1 MKMTIGQMRDKMD
14 KLMPK
19 AVADVKE
26 NGWIDDIFS
35 YMISNEEHVNVD
47 NETGES
53 TIISICMYDVKPY
66 FGEGEGDVE
75 LSLAI
80 VGIDDE
86 GVVDL
91 VHSTEATLQGLE
103 SIVERFDKIV
113 IDGGYDKAEQFHYM
127 G

>member
-1 MKMTIGQMRDKMD
+1 MKMTIGQMREKMD
-14 KLMPK
+14 RLMPK

-35 YMISNEEHVNVD
+35 YMISNEEHVNS
-47 NETGES
+47 NSETGES
-53 TIISICMYDVKPY
+53 TIISICLYDVKPY

-91 VHSTEATLQGLE
+91 VYSTEATLQGLE
-103 SIVERFDKIV
+103 KVVERFDKIV